1 MRAAILTI
9 GNELVSGDV
18 ENTNASWL
26 ARRLESIGVRVVLS
40 ASIPDEFD
48 TIVEFVRRE
57 GARVDVLLVTGG
69 LGGTPDDITRQ
80 ALAAAYGVPQVEV
93 AELAAD
99 LRARF
104 SWAPDYA
111 ARWALLPEGSRPLV
125 NPRGG
130 APGFAIG
137 NAWVMPGLPSEME
150 AMFDH
155 YAGEIGSDRP
165 IGSWRRVFATG
176 ESRIAAVLEE
186 ATARWPTVRVG
197 SYPSF
202 HPEGPEVELVLK
214 SSDEGALA
222 EATAFLEP
230 AVEAIAALHRR

>member
-1 MRAAILTI
+1 MLFRSIRTGFAETYRSGICARRLRAYTDLRKIANSSVCVPHTQAMRAAILTI

-40 ASIPDEFD
+40 ASIPDELD

-69 LGGTPDDITRQ
+69 LGGTPDDITRE
-80 ALAAAYGVPQVEV
+80 ALAAAYDVPQVEV

-104 SWAPDYA
+104 SWDPDYA

-125 NPRGG
+125 NPRG
-130 APGFAIG
+130 
-137 NAWVMPGLPSEME
+137 
-150 AMFDH
+150 
-155 YAGEIGSDRP
+155 DR
-165 IGSWRRVFATG
+165 
-176 ESRIAAVLEE
+176 
-186 ATARWPTVRVG
+186 
-197 SYPSF
+197 
-202 HPEGPEVELVLK
+202 K
-214 SSDEGALA
+214 STRLNSS
-222 EATAFLEP
+222 
-230 AVEAIAALHRR
+230 H